1 MATIQGLTGKQIL
14 PTSVDYAQ
22 WRYQYATST
31 HLEDHDMSPGLI
43 VQPHNKEDIKLVIA
57 YAKAQ
62 NKAIAIRT
70 GGHQYSGASSTGKDN
85 VQLDLKMTFRGEED
99 LSFFEKE
106 GKSYVYASVSHSL
119 GEFNAFLGKH
129 GKHIVHDFRVVFS
142 PHAVVDTVLVFVL
155 AVT

>member
-43 VQPHNKEDIKLVIA
+43 VQPKDKEDIKLVIA

-62 NKAIAIRT
+62 KKAIAIRT

-85 VQLDLKMTFRGEED
+85 IQLDLRSTFQTDED
-99 LSFFEKE
+99 LKYFEKD
-106 GKSYVYASVSHSL
+106 GKSYVYASISHSL

-129 GKHIVHDFRVVFS
+129 GMHFDLSSCIVSSACPILGINFIL
-142 PHAVVDTVLVFVL
+142 VLVPL
-155 AVT
+155 